1 MTDKT
6 LHAALIFALTYI
18 LITAQKIPGV
28 KLDRPAGVSIG
39 AILMVL
45 AKVITLDEAYGFVD
59 LNILAFLLGMMVL
72 IAYLEVSGFFELVA
86 SWVVRVSGNTSRM
99 LFLVIF
105 SSGILSALF
114 VNDTICLLFTP
125 IILSATKS
133 IGVNPIPFLIAVA
146 TASNIG
152 SVATVTGNPQNM
164 FIGVRSGIPFVVF
177 LIKMLPIGL
186 VGLFFNYRLIRLS
199 YSKEINQKAIL
210 TSAEFH
216 KIKINKSLLI
226 KSLLVLLIV
235 FGLFIYGVSYPFAA
249 LLGGALILLIGRIE
263 PSLAFREV
271 NWTLLLFFA
280 GLFVVMGGVEKSGLS
295 EILFEKTA
303 SFFGLPSWKGMISI
317 STSVL
322 ILSNLVSNVPAV
334 MLFAPHVGSFPNPEK
349 GWLVLAMAS
358 TLAGNFTLVG
368 SVANLIVAEIAKE
381 GGVTIS
387 FWEYFKVGAP
397 LTVITILIGAFW
409 LLYV

>member
-1 MTDKT
+1 MNNKT
-6 LHAALIFALTYI
+6 LYAALIFVLTYI
-18 LITAQKIPGV
+18 LITVQKIPGI

-45 AKVITLDEAYGFVD
+45 SKVITLDEAYGFID
-59 LNILAFLLGMMVL
+59 LNTIAFLLGMMVL
-72 IAYLEVSGFFELVA
+72 IAYLSVSGFFELVA
-86 SWVVRVSGNTSRM
+86 SWIVKASGNTSRM
-99 LFLVIF
+99 LLLVIF

-125 IILSATKS
+125 IILSASKS
-133 IGVNPIPFLIAVA
+133 IKVNPIPFLIAVA

-152 SVATVTGNPQNM
+152 SVSTVTGNPQNM
-164 FIGVRSGIPFVVF
+164 FIGVRSHIPFITF
-177 LIKMLPIGL
+177 LAKMFPISL
-186 VGLFFNYRLIRLS
+186 IGLFFNYGLIRLF
-199 YSKEINQKAIL
+199 YGKEISQKV
-210 TSAEFH
+210 TFTPDVHEF
-216 KIKINKSLLI
+216 KVNKTLLI
-226 KSLLVLLIV
+226 KSLSVLLFV
-235 FGLFIYGVSYPFAA
+235 FGLFMYGISYPFAA
-249 LLGGALILLIGRIE
+249 LLGGTLILLIGMIE
-263 PSLAFREV
+263 PRFAFHEV
-271 NWTLLLFFA
+271 NWTLLLFFT

-295 EILFEKTA
+295 EILFEKAAPLFQLA
-303 SFFGLPSWKGMISI
+303 SWRGMLSI
-317 STSVL
+317 STVIL

-334 MLFAPHVGSFPNPEK
+334 MLFAPHIKFFPNPQN

-387 FWEYFKVGAP
+387 FWEYFKVGA
-397 LTVITILIGAFW
+397 LITVITILIGAFW

>member
-6 LHAALIFALTYI
+6 LYAAIIFVLTYL
-18 LITAQKIPGV
+18 LITVQKIPGI

-39 AILMVL
+39 AILMIL
-45 AKVITLDEAYGFVD
+45 AQVITLDEAYGFVD
-59 LNILAFLLGMMVL
+59 LNTLAFLLGMMIL
-72 IAYLEVSGFFELVA
+72 IAYLGVSGFFELVA
-86 SWVVRVSGNTSRM
+86 SWIVKVSGNTSRM
-99 LFLVIF
+99 LLLVVF

-125 IILSATKS
+125 IILSACKS

-152 SVATVTGNPQNM
+152 SAATVTGNPQNM
-164 FIGVRSGIPFVVF
+164 FIGVRSGIPFLTF
-177 LIKMLPIGL
+177 LLKMLPISLIGL
-186 VGLFFNYRLIRLS
+186 FLNYGLIRLFFN
-199 YSKEINQKAIL
+199 KEINRKSTF
-210 TSAEFH
+210 TSKIH
-216 KIKINKSLLI
+216 KPKVNKLLLI
-226 KSLLVLLIV
+226 KFLSVLFVV
-235 FGLFIYGVSYPFAA
+235 FGLFIYGISYPFTA
-249 LLGGALILLIGRIE
+249 LLGGALILLIGVIE
-263 PSLAFREV
+263 PKLAFREV

-295 EILFEKTA
+295 KILFEKTA
-303 SFFGLPSWKGMISI
+303 PFFQLDSWKGMLSI
-317 STSVL
+317 SMVTLV
-322 ILSNLVSNVPAV
+322 LSNLVSNVPAV
-334 MLFAPHVGSFPNPEK
+334 ILFAPHVSSFANPENT
-349 GWLVLAMAS
+349 WLALAMAS

-381 GGVTIS
+381 GGITIG

-397 LTVITILIGAFW
+397 ITIITIIIGAFW

>member
-6 LHAALIFALTYI
+6 LYATIIFILTYV
-18 LITAQKIPGV
+18 LITIQKIPGIR
-28 KLDRPAGVSIG
+28 LDRTSGVSIG

-59 LNILAFLLGMMVL
+59 LNTIAFLLGMMVL
-72 IAYLEVSGFFELVA
+72 VAYLSISGFFELIA
-86 SWVVRVSGNTSRM
+86 SWIVKVSGNTPRM
-99 LFLVIF
+99 LFLVILL
-105 SSGILSALF
+105 SGILSALF

-125 IILSATKS
+125 IILSASKS
-133 IGVNPIPFLIAVA
+133 IRINPIPFLIAVA

-164 FIGVRSGIPFVVF
+164 FIGIRSHIPFITF
-177 LIKMLPIGL
+177 LVKMFPISFIGFFLNYGL
-186 VGLFFNYRLIRLS
+186 VRLFYG
-199 YSKEINQKAIL
+199 KEISRKVTFNP
-210 TSAEFH
+210 EVRE
-216 KIKINKSLLI
+216 IKVNKPLLI
-226 KSLLVLLIV
+226 KSLFVLLTV
-235 FGLFIYGVSYPFAA
+235 FGLFIYGASYPFAA
-249 LLGGALILLIGRIE
+249 LLGGALILLIGVVE
-263 PSLAFREV
+263 PKFAFGEV

-295 EILFEKTA
+295 EILFQKTA
-303 SFFGLPSWKGMISI
+303 PLFGLPSWKGML
-317 STSVL
+317 SVSAAIL
-322 ILSNLVSNVPAV
+322 VLSNLVSNVPAV
-334 MLFAPHVGSFPNPEK
+334 MLFAPHVKSFFSNTQN
-349 GWLVLAMAS
+349 GWLALAMAS
-358 TLAGNFTLVG
+358 TLAGNFTLIG

>member
-6 LHAALIFALTYI
+6 VYAAIIFVLTYL
-18 LITAQKIPGV
+18 LITVQKIPGI

-45 AKVITLDEAYGFVD
+45 AGVLTLDEAYAFID
-59 LNILAFLLGMMVL
+59 LDTLAFLLGMMIL
-72 IAYLEVSGFFELVA
+72 IAYLGLSGFFELVA
-86 SWVVRVSGNTSRM
+86 SWIVRVSGNTSRM
-99 LFLVIF
+99 LFLVVF

-125 IILSATKS
+125 IVLAATKTV
-133 IGVNPIPFLIAVA
+133 GVNPVPFLIAVA

-164 FIGVRSGIPFVVF
+164 FIGIRSGIPFLTF
-177 LIKMLPIGL
+177 LAKMLPISL
-186 VGLFFNYRLIRLS
+186 IGLFLNYALIRLF
-199 YSKEINQKAIL
+199 YRKEINRKSIYL
-210 TSAEFH
+210 NRIHE
-216 KIKINKSLLI
+216 IKLNKLLLVKSLG
-226 KSLLVLLIV
+226 VLMII
-235 FGLFIYGVSYPFAA
+235 FSLFIYGIPYPFAA
-249 LLGGALILLIGRIE
+249 LLGAALILLIGVIE
-263 PSLAFREV
+263 PKLAFREV

-295 EILFEKTA
+295 ETLFQKTSSLFE
-303 SFFGLPSWKGMISI
+303 LNSWKGML
-317 STSVL
+317 STSAIVL

-334 MLFAPHVGSFPNPEK
+334 MLFAPHVSSFPNPENT
-349 GWLVLAMAS
+349 WLVLAMAS

-381 GGVTIS
+381 GGVKMG
-387 FWEYFKVGAP
+387 FWEYFKLGAP
-397 LTVITILIGAFW
+397 ITVISILMGIFW

>member
-6 LHAALIFALTYI
+6 LYAAIIFVLTYL
-18 LITAQKIPGV
+18 LITVQKIPGI

-45 AKVITLDEAYGFVD
+45 AGVLTLDEAYAFID
-59 LNILAFLLGMMVL
+59 LDTLAFLLGMMIL
-72 IAYLEVSGFFELVA
+72 IAYLGLSGFFELVA
-86 SWVVRVSGNTSRM
+86 SWIVRGSGNTSRM
-99 LFLVIF
+99 LLLVVF

-125 IILSATKS
+125 IILAATKTV
-133 IGVNPIPFLIAVA
+133 GVNPVPFLIAVA

-164 FIGVRSGIPFVVF
+164 FIGIRSGIPFLTF
-177 LIKMLPIGL
+177 LAKMLPISL
-186 VGLFFNYRLIRLS
+186 IGLFLNYALIKLFYR
-199 YSKEINQKAIL
+199 KEINRKSISL
-210 TSAEFH
+210 NRIHE
-216 KIKINKSLLI
+216 IKLNKLLLVKSLG
-226 KSLLVLLIV
+226 VLMII
-235 FGLFIYGVSYPFAA
+235 FSLFIYGIPYPFAA
-249 LLGGALILLIGRIE
+249 LLGAALILLIGVIE
-263 PSLAFREV
+263 PKLAFREV

-295 EILFEKTA
+295 EILFEKA
-303 SFFGLPSWKGMISI
+303 SPLFELNSWKGMFSI
-317 STSVL
+317 SAIVL

-334 MLFAPHVGSFPNPEK
+334 MLFAPHVSSSPNPENT
-349 GWLVLAMAS
+349 WLVLAMAS

-381 GGVTIS
+381 GGVKMG
-387 FWEYFKVGAP
+387 FWEYFKLGAP
-397 LTVITILIGAFW
+397 LTVISILMGIFW